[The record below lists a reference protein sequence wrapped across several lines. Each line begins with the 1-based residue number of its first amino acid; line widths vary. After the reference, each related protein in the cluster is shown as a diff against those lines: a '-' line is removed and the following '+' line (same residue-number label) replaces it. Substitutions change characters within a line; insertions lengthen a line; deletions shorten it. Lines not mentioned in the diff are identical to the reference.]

1 MTIAPHGAAK
11 IVSLGFEPATLG
23 FRNSL
28 KCAKDR
34 WYIPASSG
42 FEPELGNAA

>member
-1 MTIAPHGAAK
+1 MNRALRAAPKRG
-11 IVSLGFEPATLG
+11 SLGSRRSTLG

-28 KCAKDR
+28 KCAKHQ
-34 WYIPASSG
+34 WYIPASLG

>member
-1 MTIAPHGAAK
+1 MTIAFHASPK
-11 IVSLGFEPATLG
+11 SVSLGRRLATLG

-28 KCAKDR
+28 KCANDR
-34 WYIPASSG
+34 CYIPASLG